1 MFSQESADDV
11 DNVEPQS
18 ENSESGISGYRIYSP
33 SQKRRTMINE
43 LPEFYPDF
51 PEDKYDIIYCDPPWD
66 YGGKMQFDKSSKKSE
81 NKNWQRDIF
90 ISAANFKYPTIKTKI
105 MEKLPVQDICA
116 DNCLLFMWVT
126 NPHLAQ

>member
-1 MFSQESADDV
+1 MVKIISKIESLFSQESADDV

-51 PEDKYDIIYCDPPWD
+51 PEDNFLCLTQYKYTKFILHKQTLTHKN
-66 YGGKMQFDKSSKKSE
+66 GFVLQFLK
-81 NKNWQRDIF
+81 
-90 ISAANFKYPTIKTKI
+90 
-105 MEKLPVQDICA
+105 
-116 DNCLLFMWVT
+116 
-126 NPHLAQ
+126 

>member
-1 MFSQESADDV
+1 MVKIISKIKSLFSQESADDV

-81 NKNWQRDIF
+81 NKN
-90 ISAANFKYPTIKTKI
+90 
-105 MEKLPVQDICA
+105 
-116 DNCLLFMWVT
+116 
-126 NPHLAQ
+126 